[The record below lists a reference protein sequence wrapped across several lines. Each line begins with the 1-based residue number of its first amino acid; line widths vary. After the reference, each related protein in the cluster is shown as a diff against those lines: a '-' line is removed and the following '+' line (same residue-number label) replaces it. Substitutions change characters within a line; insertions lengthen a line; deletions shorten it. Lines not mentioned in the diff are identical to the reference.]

1 MVEAEQAVQKSRWWK
16 VERERKKRKSK
27 GFIYERRQGTSLDCE
42 SLETMGPKGCV
53 LGGECQDG
61 EEVS

>member
-1 MVEAEQAVQKSRWWK
+1 VEGGEKK
-16 VERERKKRKSK
+16 KKRKLR
-27 GFIYERRQGTSLDCE
+27 GFIYERRQGTSVDCE

-61 EEVS
+61 DEVS